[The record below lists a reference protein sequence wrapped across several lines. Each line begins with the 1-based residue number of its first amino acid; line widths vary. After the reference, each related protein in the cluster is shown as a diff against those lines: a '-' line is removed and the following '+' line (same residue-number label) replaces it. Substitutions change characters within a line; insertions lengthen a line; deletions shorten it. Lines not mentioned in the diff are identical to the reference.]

1 MANYYTDHPE
11 FEFHLNH
18 PLMKR
23 IVELKERNFADKD
36 EYADAPVDYQDA
48 LENYKRVLEITGDI
62 AANVLEPNSEEVD
75 LEGPHL
81 VDGRMHY
88 ASKTY
93 ENLDVTRK
101 AGLWGISMPRRYGGL
116 NMPVTPYSMASE
128 IVAAADAGFQ
138 NIWSLQDC
146 IETLYEFG
154 NGGVKRQKYI
164 AACLRRRDNESWTS
178 PSPTQVPTCSA
189 VMLKATYSEEEG

>member
-88 ASKTY
+88 
-93 ENLDVTRK
+93 
-101 AGLWGISMPRRYGGL
+101 
-116 NMPVTPYSMASE
+116 
-128 IVAAADAGFQ
+128 
-138 NIWSLQDC
+138 
-146 IETLYEFG
+146 
-154 NGGVKRQKYI
+154 
-164 AACLRRRDNESWTS
+164 LRD
-178 PSPTQVPTCSA
+178 P
-189 VMLKATYSEEEG
+189 